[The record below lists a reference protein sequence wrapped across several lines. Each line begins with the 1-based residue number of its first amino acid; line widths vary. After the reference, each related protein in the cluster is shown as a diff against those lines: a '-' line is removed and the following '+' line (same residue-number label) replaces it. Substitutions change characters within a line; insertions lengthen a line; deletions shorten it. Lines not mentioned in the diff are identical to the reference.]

1 MSPLSQELQISV
13 KNFNE
18 KINAI
23 RGQFFSALD
32 DFKKYYVYFNKNPE
46 VNEFQNYYANSK
58 GQLQTMSKDLFVT
71 TNDIDKEIE
80 DLEGKIKTMSA
91 LLKEEKGLNA
101 KLTELINDID
111 NTHDGS
117 DLLISDSKEI
127 YNKKYYMNM
136 WLIIGVIIVGIL
148 LIVLFKGKSG
158 AISNA
163 KSGAIS
169 NAKSGAISS
178 AKSSA
183 ISNGANVSSKMGVGY
198 FIVIAFVLLLAGSA
212 YLSFGMAAIFVL
224 GATIFFTLAIF
235 IYLR

>member
-1 MSPLSQELQISV
+1 MSNLSLPLSQELQITV

-58 GQLQTMSKDLFVT
+58 GQLQTMSKNLFVT

-80 DLEGKIKTMSA
+80 DLEAKIKTMSA

-101 KLTELINDID
+101 KLVELMDDID
-111 NTHDGS
+111 NTNDS
-117 DLLISDSKEI
+117 SNVLISDTKKI
-127 YNKKYYMNM
+127 YNKKYYTNVR
-136 WLIIGVIIVGIL
+136 LIIGIIVVGIL
-148 LIVLFKGKSG
+148 LVVLFKGKSG
-158 AISNA
+158 ATSVSPSRGGPSS
-163 KSGAIS
+163 SGA
-169 NAKSGAISS
+169 
-178 AKSSA
+178 
-183 ISNGANVSSKMGVGY
+183 SSKMGVGY
-198 FIVIAFVLLLAGSA
+198 FIIIAFVLLLAGSA
-212 YLSFGMAAIFVL
+212 YLSFGMAAIFVF
-224 GATIFFTLAIF
+224 GATIFFTLAIY